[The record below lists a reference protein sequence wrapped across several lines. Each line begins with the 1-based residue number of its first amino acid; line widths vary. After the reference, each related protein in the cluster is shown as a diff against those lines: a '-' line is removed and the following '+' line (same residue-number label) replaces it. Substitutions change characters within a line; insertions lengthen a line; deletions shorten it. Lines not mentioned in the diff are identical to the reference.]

1 MRQRTLDSLAS
12 FERNGEREYSNDAFV
27 HQGCKPCFGQW
38 WFCFVQLAPLLLKMS
53 EPLASWITLRQLFSA
68 TFDECTVG
76 VKAKDDQPARKP
88 WRFVTNNVRLAE
100 SLGKLECTHDRRA
113 PLQRKYT
120 RNSAFYPDP
129 LCRLMLSALFRHL
142 INGQV
147 PTTPNV
153 STCSERHAMC
163 SHCCHDA

>member
-1 MRQRTLDSLAS
+1 MAS
-12 FERNGEREYSNDAFV
+12 E
-27 HQGCKPCFGQW
+27 W
-38 WFCFVQLAPLLLKMS
+38 MS
-53 EPLASWITLRQLFSA
+53 EPLAFWITQRQLFSA
-68 TFDECTVG
+68 TIDGCTAG

-129 LCRLMLSALFRHL
+129 LCRLMLSALFPQV

-147 PTTPNV
+147 PTMPRMLRVNHKH
-153 STCSERHAMC
+153 RQHAVKGMPC
-163 SHCCHDA
+163 VPIGVMMYESGLKQRVFHAHIRAQAA